1 MPQVDEI
8 YKREGPETLVD
19 LYILTD
25 DGTIYYLFRYLGADQ
40 YITVEVTQ
48 QGQIL
53 TENTVV
59 RQYEQIEA
67 EAVDVA
73 VHYEELAGL

>member
-8 YKREGPETLVD
+8 YNREGPDKLLD

-25 DGTIYYLFRYLGADQ
+25 NGTIYYLERYLGTDQ

-59 RQYEQIEA
+59 RTYQQIAE

-73 VHYEELAGL
+73 VHYEELA